1 MLTRLTKSVSCLL
14 SMLIL
19 LLVVGFEVLVCYVK
33 VMLYLY
39 ALRKCNVLVCSRCD
53 LKYLYALDK
62 Y

>member
-19 LLVVGFEVLVCYVK
+19 LLVVGFEVLVRYVK